1 MSITKKT
8 VNDVRRR
15 VYQIVHPIILL
26 KSKLQSRYDVLSP
39 TDRRYLHRG
48 HPFVVKS
55 PAVKGSRSERHPYNG
70 DLYHQLFSRR
80 NDNVRY
86 LDKFCVHDR
95 MSKIFTCS
103 TKCAIFRQQMGALK
117 RGIHLP
123 NFGVMVFQTF
133 SFPCML
139 GKVSN
144 TDPMRKSA
152 HTFDKIDTLKNEKP
166 TIKPQFRRD
175 ELYFKYHCLN
185 SLPDRIH
192 NKNKYDKGVMQ

>member
-1 MSITKKT
+1 MLKTCRFHTSEEKYADMSITKKT

-86 LDKFCVHDR
+86 LDKLCVHDR

-103 TKCAIFRQQMGALK
+103 TKCAIFRQQKGSLK
-117 RGIHLP
+117 RGILDGAQKSSP
-123 NFGVMVFQTF
+123 WFTSVPSPQVA
-133 SFPCML
+133 
-139 GKVSN
+139 
-144 TDPMRKSA
+144 TDA
-152 HTFDKIDTLKNEKP
+152 KNV
-166 TIKPQFRRD
+166 TR
-175 ELYFKYHCLN
+175 ELQQ
-185 SLPDRIH
+185 PATT
-192 NKNKYDKGVMQ
+192 